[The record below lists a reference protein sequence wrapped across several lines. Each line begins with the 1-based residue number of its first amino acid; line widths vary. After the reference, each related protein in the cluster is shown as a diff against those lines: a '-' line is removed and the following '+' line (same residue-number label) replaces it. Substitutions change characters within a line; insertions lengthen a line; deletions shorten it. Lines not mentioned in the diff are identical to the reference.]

1 MPKILTNVEMLK
13 RVTVWVDS
21 PKWDQLADLVPNRSE
36 FLRQQIEIKIIRDK
50 RSKERRSGS
59 GDK

>member
-13 RVTVWVDS
+13 RVTVCVDS

-50 RSKERRSGS
+50 RSKERRSGE
-59 GDK
+59 K